1 MKIMEVKLD
10 VSFLKD
16 LLLLIIGVG
25 MIALSIQF
33 FILPNGLSTN
43 GLAGLAVLINFVF
56 AFPPSITFLLINFPI
71 FLVGWKILNR
81 RELLL
86 SIPGAVAVSGWLFLF
101 ETLGVIGP
109 ELSHPLI
116 AAVADGFLSGT
127 GAGLVI
133 LSCGT
138 SGGSVLLTRI
148 IESGG
153 KHSFDRI
160 HFILDTIVLTLA
172 LLSYLTFPKFVFTL
186 ISCFIFSK
194 MARFIGR
201 SDYRADIFKKI
212 QLFFSKMKSF

>member
-1 MKIMEVKLD
+1 MIMNVKID
-10 VSFLKD
+10 SAFLKD
-16 LLLLIIGVG
+16 LSILILGVG
-25 MIALSIQF
+25 MIALSIQI

-43 GLAGLAVLINFVF
+43 GFAGLAVLINFVF
-56 AFPPSITFLLINFPI
+56 NFPPSATFLLINLPI

-86 SIPGAVAVSGWLFLF
+86 SIPGALAVSGWLFLF
-101 ETLGVIGP
+101 EILGVVGF

-116 AAVADGFLSGT
+116 AAIADGFLSGS

-148 IESGG
+148 IEAGG
-153 KHSFDRI
+153 KHNFDRI
-160 HFILDTIVLTLA
+160 HFILDALVLTLA
-172 LLSYLTFPKFVFTL
+172 LLSYLTFSKFVFTL

-201 SDYRADIFKKI
+201 SDYRANILKRIKI
-212 QLFFSKMKSF
+212 